1 LTLLVHNGHKLQVFA
16 PSDDA
21 IDKLGAGGL
30 AYLLST
36 VGKSALID
44 LVSYHIVDSLHPS
57 ALIRQQQE
65 EQLQHV
71 VVPTMLMGRQLDM
84 FVQANEN
91 GDGDDEKGIVLV
103 NAGMA
108 QVTSADNLAANGI
121 IHLIDTVLEIPK
133 TSSSNVGTTTT
144 GPSYYYK
151 GEHVVSDILGD
162 QESYTSMAVA
172 TTAAGSA
179 VARIIVLLL
188 TTAAAAVV
196 VVVVVEAW

>member
-1 LTLLVHNGHKLQVFA
+1 LTLLVHDGHKLQVFA

-71 VVPTMLMGRQLDM
+71 VVPTMVTGRQLDM

-121 IHLIDTVLEIPK
+121 IHVIDTVLEIPK
-133 TSSSNVGTTTT
+133 TTSSNVGTTTT

-162 QESYTSMAVA
+162 QESYTSMA

-188 TTAAAAVV
+188 ATAAAAVV
-196 VVVVVEAW
+196 EAWW